1 MTEYIIHITQ
11 TNDVIVSPYEYL
23 IPILIVATII
33 FLSWL
38 AWLVTFDSKVNYPT
52 LNSER
57 VLRMGLPDS

>member
-38 AWLVTFDSKVNYPT
+38 AWLVTFDSKINVD
-52 LNSER
+52 
-57 VLRMGLPDS
+57 V